1 MKLNDV
7 AIVVTTFMRENDCQ
21 KCISSIRELYPEIKV
36 LVADNG
42 RHEDDRFINFLDG
55 MKVDYIILPFDTG
68 VSKTRNV
75 AFDNLMDYPY
85 ILLLEDDMELT
96 EDSRIEKFKAVLESE
111 PGLGMIAGA
120 LDLDNGSRTL
130 WAQNL
135 VIDKKEKM
143 LFSYPI
149 EDPIWYKSKGVRW
162 HYADQAS
169 NFVLMRNNEDIRWD
183 SNLKSG
189 GEHID
194 FAIHIK
200 LETEWKCAVTDE
212 VVCKHHAG
220 ENTPGYLRRRRR
232 GDTWPKIRKKR
243 GLLFWVENS
252 RKAIWDYKNARAVF
266 YPEYIYGLMKS
277 INESTGKKLE
287 RNKDFLIK
295 INRGETLE
303 VNLKRPNFKEVQNG

>member
-1 MKLNDV
+1 MRLDDV
-7 AIVVTTFMRENDCQ
+7 AVVVTTFMRENDCM
-21 KCISSIRELYPEIKV
+21 KCLSSIRKFYPDIKV

-42 RHEDDRFINFLDG
+42 RHKDERFINFLDR
-55 MKVDYIILPFDTG
+55 MNIDYVILPFDSG

-75 AFDNLMDYPY
+75 ALDNLKDFPY

-96 EDSRIEKFKAVLESE
+96 EESEIEKFKAVLEAE

-120 LDLDNGSRTL
+120 IDLDSGARAL
-130 WAQNL
+130 WAQQLEINRK
-135 VIDKKEKM
+135 DKM

-149 EDPIWYKSKGVRW
+149 VNPEWIVSNGVRW

-169 NFVLMRNNEDIRWD
+169 NFVLLRNNQDIRWD
-183 SNLKSG
+183 SDLKSG

-200 LETEWKCAVTDE
+200 LDTAWRCSVTDE
-212 VVCKHHAG
+212 VICLHHAG
-220 ENTPGYLRRRRR
+220 EKTPGYLRRRHR

-252 RKAIWDYKNARAVF
+252 RKAIWDYKNARGIF
-266 YPEYIYGLMKS
+266 YPEYMYNLMKT
-277 INESTGKKLE
+277 INESNGKKLAK
-287 RNKDFLIK
+287 NKDFLRK

-303 VNLKRPNFKEVQNG
+303 VNLKHPDFKEAQNG